1 MSAGMEI
8 TMKQTDIINPFQPYM
23 TLEMDGYSQINR
35 TDYGISH
42 FYEFTIH
49 DEKKHCIKAVP
60 DASIDLLFNI
70 GENKVSTYI
79 SGTVFGVKKWELGT
93 QDDCFGVR
101 FQPGQGI
108 LPKDITMEMI
118 VNDDIEIDGDIF
130 LHNKFVEDHKRLAK
144 PGHYL
149 RGTRVNLGQKLTEEI
164 CKSKVNRRIYPWT
177 IGIQNRAETAIHS
190 TPVSNFFADR
200 YKKNVSSGL
209 GCNMSFWRSDFL
221 AINGY
226 DEFFEGWGKE
236 DDDLTHRLQRKG
248 CKKRSLR
255 FAGIVYHLWHGH
267 ESMESDQKN
276 AEYFRKN
283 NEKNIVYCENGV
295 SKYLK
300 QE

>member
-1 MSAGMEI
+1 MIVRMSAGMEI

-60 DASIDLLFNI
+60 DASIDLLFNV

-130 LHNKFVEDHKRLAK
+130 GKNLTEKIALAK
-144 PGHYL
+144 TMSERIEIFKKAYEDMVLGRNSLSDKEKINEYLVNRIGRTKGMITMRQLEDETNYSACYL
-149 RGTRVNLGQKLTEEI
+149 RRIFKSFHGISPKQFAQYIRFQNLLMQ
-164 CKSKVNRRIYPWT
+164 
-177 IGIQNRAETAIHS
+177 
-190 TPVSNFFADR
+190 ADKEGVR
-200 YKKNVSSGL
+200 YEQVALDCGY
-209 GCNMSFWRSDFL
+209 
-221 AINGY
+221 Y
-226 DEFFEGWGKE
+226 DEPHMMKE
-236 DDDLTHRLQRKG
+236 FKKYSGVTLEQYRKMINTN
-248 CKKRSLR
+248 KR
-255 FAGIVYHLWHGH
+255 V
-267 ESMESDQKN
+267 KN
-276 AEYFRKN
+276 
-283 NEKNIVYCENGV
+283 
-295 SKYLK
+295 
-300 QE
+300 

>member
-130 LHNKFVEDHKRLAK
+130 GKNLTEKIALAK
-144 PGHYL
+144 TMSERIDIFKKAYEDMVLGRNSLSDKEKINEYLVNRISRTKGMITMRQLEDETNYSACYL
-149 RGTRVNLGQKLTEEI
+149 RRIFKSFHGISPKQFAQYIRFQNLLMQ
-164 CKSKVNRRIYPWT
+164 
-177 IGIQNRAETAIHS
+177 
-190 TPVSNFFADR
+190 ADKEGVR
-200 YKKNVSSGL
+200 YEQVALDCGY
-209 GCNMSFWRSDFL
+209 
-221 AINGY
+221 Y
-226 DEFFEGWGKE
+226 DEPHMMKE
-236 DDDLTHRLQRKG
+236 FKKYSGVTLEKYRKMINTN
-248 CKKRSLR
+248 KR
-255 FAGIVYHLWHGH
+255 V
-267 ESMESDQKN
+267 KN
-276 AEYFRKN
+276 
-283 NEKNIVYCENGV
+283 
-295 SKYLK
+295 
-300 QE
+300 

>member
-1 MSAGMEI
+1 MIVRMSAGMEI

-49 DEKKHCIKAVP
+49 DEKIHCIKAVP

-130 LHNKFVEDHKRLAK
+130 GKNLTEKIALAK
-144 PGHYL
+144 TMSERIEIFKKAYEDMVLGRNSLSDKEKINEYLVNRISRTKGMITMRQLEDETNYSACYL
-149 RGTRVNLGQKLTEEI
+149 RRIFKSFHGISPKQFAQYIRFQNLLMQ
-164 CKSKVNRRIYPWT
+164 
-177 IGIQNRAETAIHS
+177 
-190 TPVSNFFADR
+190 ADKEGVR
-200 YKKNVSSGL
+200 YEQVALDCGY
-209 GCNMSFWRSDFL
+209 
-221 AINGY
+221 Y
-226 DEFFEGWGKE
+226 DEPHMMKE
-236 DDDLTHRLQRKG
+236 FKKYSGVTLEQYRKMINTN
-248 CKKRSLR
+248 KR
-255 FAGIVYHLWHGH
+255 V
-267 ESMESDQKN
+267 KN
-276 AEYFRKN
+276 
-283 NEKNIVYCENGV
+283 
-295 SKYLK
+295 
-300 QE
+300 

>member
-8 TMKQTDIINPFQPYM
+8 TVKQTDIINPFQPYM

-130 LHNKFVEDHKRLAK
+130 GKNLTEKIALAK
-144 PGHYL
+144 TMSERIDIFKKAYEDIVLGRSSLSDKEKINEYLVNRISRTKGMITMRQLEDETNYSACYL
-149 RGTRVNLGQKLTEEI
+149 RRIFKSFHGISPKQFAQYIRFQNLLMQ
-164 CKSKVNRRIYPWT
+164 
-177 IGIQNRAETAIHS
+177 
-190 TPVSNFFADR
+190 ADKEGVR
-200 YKKNVSSGL
+200 YEQVALDCGY
-209 GCNMSFWRSDFL
+209 
-221 AINGY
+221 Y
-226 DEFFEGWGKE
+226 DEPHMMKE
-236 DDDLTHRLQRKG
+236 FKKYSGVTLEQYRKMINTN
-248 CKKRSLR
+248 KR
-255 FAGIVYHLWHGH
+255 V
-267 ESMESDQKN
+267 KN
-276 AEYFRKN
+276 
-283 NEKNIVYCENGV
+283 
-295 SKYLK
+295 
-300 QE
+300 

>member
-1 MSAGMEI
+1 MIVRMSAGMEI

-130 LHNKFVEDHKRLAK
+130 GKNLTEKIALAK
-144 PGHYL
+144 TMSERIDIFKKAYEDMVLGRNSLSDKEKINEYLVNRISRTKGMITMRQLEDETNYSACYL
-149 RGTRVNLGQKLTEEI
+149 RRIFKSFHGISPKQFAQYIRFQNLLMQ
-164 CKSKVNRRIYPWT
+164 
-177 IGIQNRAETAIHS
+177 
-190 TPVSNFFADR
+190 ADKEGVR
-200 YKKNVSSGL
+200 YEQVALDCGY
-209 GCNMSFWRSDFL
+209 
-221 AINGY
+221 Y
-226 DEFFEGWGKE
+226 DEPHMMKE
-236 DDDLTHRLQRKG
+236 FKKYSGVTLEQYRKMININ
-248 CKKRSLR
+248 KR
-255 FAGIVYHLWHGH
+255 V
-267 ESMESDQKN
+267 KN
-276 AEYFRKN
+276 
-283 NEKNIVYCENGV
+283 
-295 SKYLK
+295 
-300 QE
+300 

>member
-130 LHNKFVEDHKRLAK
+130 GKNLTEKIALAK
-144 PGHYL
+144 TMSERIEIFKKAYEDMVLGRNSLSDKEKINEYLVNRISRTKGMITMRQLEAETNYSACYL
-149 RGTRVNLGQKLTEEI
+149 RRIFKSFHGISPKQFAQYIRFQNLLMQ
-164 CKSKVNRRIYPWT
+164 
-177 IGIQNRAETAIHS
+177 
-190 TPVSNFFADR
+190 ADKEGVR
-200 YKKNVSSGL
+200 YEQVALDCGY
-209 GCNMSFWRSDFL
+209 
-221 AINGY
+221 Y
-226 DEFFEGWGKE
+226 DEPHMMKE
-236 DDDLTHRLQRKG
+236 FKKYSGVTLEQYRKMINTN
-248 CKKRSLR
+248 KR
-255 FAGIVYHLWHGH
+255 V
-267 ESMESDQKN
+267 KN
-276 AEYFRKN
+276 
-283 NEKNIVYCENGV
+283 
-295 SKYLK
+295 
-300 QE
+300 

>member
-130 LHNKFVEDHKRLAK
+130 GKNLTEKIALAK
-144 PGHYL
+144 TMSERLDIFKKAYEDMVLGRNSLSDKEKINEYLVNRISRTKGLITMRQLEDETNYSACYL
-149 RGTRVNLGQKLTEEI
+149 RRIFKSFHGISPKQFAQYIRFQNLLMQ
-164 CKSKVNRRIYPWT
+164 
-177 IGIQNRAETAIHS
+177 
-190 TPVSNFFADR
+190 ADKEGVR
-200 YKKNVSSGL
+200 YEQVALDCGY
-209 GCNMSFWRSDFL
+209 
-221 AINGY
+221 Y
-226 DEFFEGWGKE
+226 DEPHMMKE
-236 DDDLTHRLQRKG
+236 FKKYSGVTLEQYRKMINTN
-248 CKKRSLR
+248 KR
-255 FAGIVYHLWHGH
+255 V
-267 ESMESDQKN
+267 KN
-276 AEYFRKN
+276 
-283 NEKNIVYCENGV
+283 
-295 SKYLK
+295 
-300 QE
+300 

>member
-1 MSAGMEI
+1 LIVRMSAGMEI

-130 LHNKFVEDHKRLAK
+130 GKNLTEKIALAK
-144 PGHYL
+144 TMSERIDIFKKAYEDIVLGRSSLSDKEKINEYLVNRISRTKGMITMRQLEDETNYSACYL
-149 RGTRVNLGQKLTEEI
+149 RRIFKSFHGISPKQFAQYIRFQNLLMQ
-164 CKSKVNRRIYPWT
+164 
-177 IGIQNRAETAIHS
+177 
-190 TPVSNFFADR
+190 ADKEGVR
-200 YKKNVSSGL
+200 YEQVALDCGY
-209 GCNMSFWRSDFL
+209 
-221 AINGY
+221 Y
-226 DEFFEGWGKE
+226 DEPHMMKE
-236 DDDLTHRLQRKG
+236 FKKYSGVTLEQYRKMINTN
-248 CKKRSLR
+248 KR
-255 FAGIVYHLWHGH
+255 V
-267 ESMESDQKN
+267 KN
-276 AEYFRKN
+276 
-283 NEKNIVYCENGV
+283 
-295 SKYLK
+295 
-300 QE
+300 

>member
-23 TLEMDGYSQINR
+23 TLEMDGYSQLNR

-130 LHNKFVEDHKRLAK
+130 GKNLTEKIALAK
-144 PGHYL
+144 TMSERIEIFKKAYEDMVLGRNSLSDKEKINEYLVNRIGRTKGMITMRQLEDETNYSACYL
-149 RGTRVNLGQKLTEEI
+149 RRIFKSFHGISPKQFAQYIRFQNLLMQ
-164 CKSKVNRRIYPWT
+164 
-177 IGIQNRAETAIHS
+177 
-190 TPVSNFFADR
+190 ADKEGVR
-200 YKKNVSSGL
+200 YEQVALDCGY
-209 GCNMSFWRSDFL
+209 
-221 AINGY
+221 Y
-226 DEFFEGWGKE
+226 DEPHMMKE
-236 DDDLTHRLQRKG
+236 FKKYSGVTLEQYRKMINTN
-248 CKKRSLR
+248 KR
-255 FAGIVYHLWHGH
+255 V
-267 ESMESDQKN
+267 KN
-276 AEYFRKN
+276 
-283 NEKNIVYCENGV
+283 
-295 SKYLK
+295 
-300 QE
+300 

>member
-60 DASIDLLFNI
+60 EASIDLLFNI

-130 LHNKFVEDHKRLAK
+130 GKNLTEKIALAK
-144 PGHYL
+144 TMSERIDIFKKAYEDMVLGRNSLSDKEKINEYLVNRISRTKGMITMRQLEDETNYSACYL
-149 RGTRVNLGQKLTEEI
+149 RRIFKSFHGISPKQFAQYIRFQNLLMQ
-164 CKSKVNRRIYPWT
+164 
-177 IGIQNRAETAIHS
+177 
-190 TPVSNFFADR
+190 ADKEGVR
-200 YKKNVSSGL
+200 YEQVALDCGY
-209 GCNMSFWRSDFL
+209 
-221 AINGY
+221 Y
-226 DEFFEGWGKE
+226 DEPHMMKE
-236 DDDLTHRLQRKG
+236 FKKYSGVTLEQYRKMINTN
-248 CKKRSLR
+248 KR
-255 FAGIVYHLWHGH
+255 V
-267 ESMESDQKN
+267 KN
-276 AEYFRKN
+276 
-283 NEKNIVYCENGV
+283 
-295 SKYLK
+295 
-300 QE
+300 

>member
-1 MSAGMEI
+1 MIVRISAGMEI

-130 LHNKFVEDHKRLAK
+130 GKNLTEKIALAK
-144 PGHYL
+144 TMSERIEIFKKAYEDMVLGRNSLSDKEKINEYLVNRIGRTKGMITMRQLEDETNYSACYL
-149 RGTRVNLGQKLTEEI
+149 RRIFKSFHGISPKQFAQYIRFQNLLMQ
-164 CKSKVNRRIYPWT
+164 
-177 IGIQNRAETAIHS
+177 
-190 TPVSNFFADR
+190 ADKEGVR
-200 YKKNVSSGL
+200 YEQVALDCGY
-209 GCNMSFWRSDFL
+209 
-221 AINGY
+221 Y
-226 DEFFEGWGKE
+226 DEPHMMKE
-236 DDDLTHRLQRKG
+236 FKKYSGVTLEQYRKMINTN
-248 CKKRSLR
+248 KR
-255 FAGIVYHLWHGH
+255 V
-267 ESMESDQKN
+267 KN
-276 AEYFRKN
+276 
-283 NEKNIVYCENGV
+283 
-295 SKYLK
+295 
-300 QE
+300 

>member
-1 MSAGMEI
+1 MIVRMSAGMEI

-130 LHNKFVEDHKRLAK
+130 GKNLTEKIALATTMSERIAIFKKAYEDMVLGRNSLSDKEKINEYLVNRISRTKGMITMRQLEDETNYSAC
-144 PGHYL
+144 YL
-149 RGTRVNLGQKLTEEI
+149 RRIFKSFHGISPKQFAQYIRFQNLLMQ
-164 CKSKVNRRIYPWT
+164 
-177 IGIQNRAETAIHS
+177 
-190 TPVSNFFADR
+190 ADKEGVR
-200 YKKNVSSGL
+200 YEQVALDCGY
-209 GCNMSFWRSDFL
+209 
-221 AINGY
+221 Y
-226 DEFFEGWGKE
+226 DEPHMMKE
-236 DDDLTHRLQRKG
+236 FKKYSGVTLEQYRKMINTN
-248 CKKRSLR
+248 KR
-255 FAGIVYHLWHGH
+255 V
-267 ESMESDQKN
+267 KN
-276 AEYFRKN
+276 
-283 NEKNIVYCENGV
+283 
-295 SKYLK
+295 
-300 QE
+300 

>member
-1 MSAGMEI
+1 
-8 TMKQTDIINPFQPYM
+8 MKQTDIINPFQPYM

-60 DASIDLLFNI
+60 EASIELLFNI

-130 LHNKFVEDHKRLAK
+130 GKNLTEKIALAK
-144 PGHYL
+144 TMSERIEIFKKAYEDMVLGRTSLSDKEKINEYLVNRISRTKGMITMRQLEDETNYSACYL
-149 RGTRVNLGQKLTEEI
+149 RRIFKSFHGISPKQFAQYIRFQNLLMQ
-164 CKSKVNRRIYPWT
+164 
-177 IGIQNRAETAIHS
+177 
-190 TPVSNFFADR
+190 ADKEGVR
-200 YKKNVSSGL
+200 YEQVALDCGY
-209 GCNMSFWRSDFL
+209 
-221 AINGY
+221 Y
-226 DEFFEGWGKE
+226 DEPHMMKE
-236 DDDLTHRLQRKG
+236 FKKYSGVTLEQYRKMINTN
-248 CKKRSLR
+248 KR
-255 FAGIVYHLWHGH
+255 V
-267 ESMESDQKN
+267 KN
-276 AEYFRKN
+276 
-283 NEKNIVYCENGV
+283 
-295 SKYLK
+295 
-300 QE
+300 

>member
-130 LHNKFVEDHKRLAK
+130 GKNLAEKIALAK
-144 PGHYL
+144 TMSERIDIFKKAYEDMVLGRNSLSDKEKINEYLVNRISRTKGMITMRQLEDETNYSACYL
-149 RGTRVNLGQKLTEEI
+149 RRIFKSFHGISPKQFAQYIRFQNLLMQ
-164 CKSKVNRRIYPWT
+164 
-177 IGIQNRAETAIHS
+177 
-190 TPVSNFFADR
+190 ADKEGVR
-200 YKKNVSSGL
+200 YEQVALDCGY
-209 GCNMSFWRSDFL
+209 
-221 AINGY
+221 Y
-226 DEFFEGWGKE
+226 DEPHMMKE
-236 DDDLTHRLQRKG
+236 FKKYSGVTLEQYRKMINTN
-248 CKKRSLR
+248 KR
-255 FAGIVYHLWHGH
+255 V
-267 ESMESDQKN
+267 KN
-276 AEYFRKN
+276 
-283 NEKNIVYCENGV
+283 
-295 SKYLK
+295 
-300 QE
+300 

>member
-130 LHNKFVEDHKRLAK
+130 GKNLTEKIALAK
-144 PGHYL
+144 TMSERIEIFKKAYEDMVLGRNSLSDKEKINEYLVNRISRTKGMITMRQLEDETNYSACYL
-149 RGTRVNLGQKLTEEI
+149 RRIFKSFHGISPKQFAQYIRFQNLLMQVDKEG
-164 CKSKVNRRIYPWT
+164 V
-177 IGIQNRAETAIHS
+177 
-190 TPVSNFFADR
+190 R
-200 YKKNVSSGL
+200 YEQVALDCGY
-209 GCNMSFWRSDFL
+209 
-221 AINGY
+221 Y
-226 DEFFEGWGKE
+226 DEPHMMKE
-236 DDDLTHRLQRKG
+236 FKKYSGVTLEQYRKMINTN
-248 CKKRSLR
+248 KR
-255 FAGIVYHLWHGH
+255 V
-267 ESMESDQKN
+267 KN
-276 AEYFRKN
+276 
-283 NEKNIVYCENGV
+283 
-295 SKYLK
+295 
-300 QE
+300 

>member
-1 MSAGMEI
+1 MIVRMSAGMEI

-79 SGTVFGVKKWELGT
+79 SGTVFGVNKWELGT

-130 LHNKFVEDHKRLAK
+130 GKNLTEKIALAK
-144 PGHYL
+144 TMSERIDIFKKAYEDIVLGRSSLSDKEKINEYLVNRISRTKGMITMRQLEDETNYSACYL
-149 RGTRVNLGQKLTEEI
+149 RRIFKSFHGISPKQFAQYIRFQNLLMQ
-164 CKSKVNRRIYPWT
+164 
-177 IGIQNRAETAIHS
+177 
-190 TPVSNFFADR
+190 ADKEGVR
-200 YKKNVSSGL
+200 YEQVALDCGY
-209 GCNMSFWRSDFL
+209 
-221 AINGY
+221 Y
-226 DEFFEGWGKE
+226 DEPHMMKE
-236 DDDLTHRLQRKG
+236 FKKYSGVTLEQYRKMINTN
-248 CKKRSLR
+248 KR
-255 FAGIVYHLWHGH
+255 V
-267 ESMESDQKN
+267 KN
-276 AEYFRKN
+276 
-283 NEKNIVYCENGV
+283 
-295 SKYLK
+295 
-300 QE
+300 

>member
-1 MSAGMEI
+1 MIVRMSAGMEI

-130 LHNKFVEDHKRLAK
+130 GKNLTEKIALAK
-144 PGHYL
+144 TMSERIEIFKKAYEDMVLGRNSLSDKEKINEYLVNRIGRTKGMITMRQLEDETNYSACYL
-149 RGTRVNLGQKLTEEI
+149 RRIFKSFHGISPKQFAQYIRFQNLLMQ
-164 CKSKVNRRIYPWT
+164 
-177 IGIQNRAETAIHS
+177 
-190 TPVSNFFADR
+190 ADKEGVR
-200 YKKNVSSGL
+200 YEQVALDCGY
-209 GCNMSFWRSDFL
+209 
-221 AINGY
+221 Y
-226 DEFFEGWGKE
+226 DEPHMMKE
-236 DDDLTHRLQRKG
+236 FKKYSGVTLEQYRKMINTN
-248 CKKRSLR
+248 KR
-255 FAGIVYHLWHGH
+255 V
-267 ESMESDQKN
+267 KN
-276 AEYFRKN
+276 
-283 NEKNIVYCENGV
+283 
-295 SKYLK
+295 
-300 QE
+300 

>member
-23 TLEMDGYSQINR
+23 TSEMDGYSQINR

-130 LHNKFVEDHKRLAK
+130 GKNLTEKIALAK
-144 PGHYL
+144 TMSERIDIFKKAYEDIVLGRSSLSDKEKINEYLVNRISRTKGMITMRQLEDETNYSACYL
-149 RGTRVNLGQKLTEEI
+149 RRIFKSFHGISPKQFAQYIRFQNLLMQ
-164 CKSKVNRRIYPWT
+164 
-177 IGIQNRAETAIHS
+177 
-190 TPVSNFFADR
+190 ADKEGVR
-200 YKKNVSSGL
+200 YEQVALDCGY
-209 GCNMSFWRSDFL
+209 
-221 AINGY
+221 Y
-226 DEFFEGWGKE
+226 DEPHMMKE
-236 DDDLTHRLQRKG
+236 FKKYSGVTLEQYRKMINTN
-248 CKKRSLR
+248 KR
-255 FAGIVYHLWHGH
+255 V
-267 ESMESDQKN
+267 KN
-276 AEYFRKN
+276 
-283 NEKNIVYCENGV
+283 
-295 SKYLK
+295 
-300 QE
+300 

>member
-49 DEKKHCIKAVP
+49 DEKKHCIQAVP

-130 LHNKFVEDHKRLAK
+130 GKNLTEKIALAK
-144 PGHYL
+144 TMSERIEIFKKAYEDMVLGRNSLSDKEKINEYLVNRISRTKGMITMRQLEDETNYSACYL
-149 RGTRVNLGQKLTEEI
+149 RRIFKSFHGISPKQFAQYIRFQNLLMQ
-164 CKSKVNRRIYPWT
+164 
-177 IGIQNRAETAIHS
+177 
-190 TPVSNFFADR
+190 ADKEGVR
-200 YKKNVSSGL
+200 YEQVALDCGY
-209 GCNMSFWRSDFL
+209 
-221 AINGY
+221 Y
-226 DEFFEGWGKE
+226 DEPHMMKE
-236 DDDLTHRLQRKG
+236 FKKYSGVTLEQYRKMINTN
-248 CKKRSLR
+248 KR
-255 FAGIVYHLWHGH
+255 V
-267 ESMESDQKN
+267 KN
-276 AEYFRKN
+276 
-283 NEKNIVYCENGV
+283 
-295 SKYLK
+295 
-300 QE
+300 

>member
-130 LHNKFVEDHKRLAK
+130 GKNLTEKIALAK
-144 PGHYL
+144 TMSERIEIFKKAYEDMVLGRNFLSDKEKINEYLVNRISRTKGMITMRQLEDETNYSACYL
-149 RGTRVNLGQKLTEEI
+149 RRIFKSFHGISPKQFAQYIRFQNLLMQ
-164 CKSKVNRRIYPWT
+164 
-177 IGIQNRAETAIHS
+177 
-190 TPVSNFFADR
+190 ADKEGVR
-200 YKKNVSSGL
+200 YEQVALDCGY
-209 GCNMSFWRSDFL
+209 
-221 AINGY
+221 Y
-226 DEFFEGWGKE
+226 DEPHMMKE
-236 DDDLTHRLQRKG
+236 F
-248 CKKRSLR
+248 KKYSGVTLEQYREMINTNKR
-255 FAGIVYHLWHGH
+255 V
-267 ESMESDQKN
+267 KN
-276 AEYFRKN
+276 
-283 NEKNIVYCENGV
+283 
-295 SKYLK
+295 
-300 QE
+300 

>member
-8 TMKQTDIINPFQPYM
+8 TMKQTDIINLFQPYM

-130 LHNKFVEDHKRLAK
+130 GKNLTEKIALAK
-144 PGHYL
+144 TMSERIDIFKKAYEDIVLGRSSLSDKEKINEYLVNRISRTKGMITMRQLEDETNYSACYL
-149 RGTRVNLGQKLTEEI
+149 RRIFKSFHGISPKQFAQYIRFQNLLMQ
-164 CKSKVNRRIYPWT
+164 
-177 IGIQNRAETAIHS
+177 
-190 TPVSNFFADR
+190 ADKEGVR
-200 YKKNVSSGL
+200 YEQVALDCGY
-209 GCNMSFWRSDFL
+209 
-221 AINGY
+221 Y
-226 DEFFEGWGKE
+226 DEPHMMKE
-236 DDDLTHRLQRKG
+236 FKKYSGVTLEQYRKMINTN
-248 CKKRSLR
+248 KR
-255 FAGIVYHLWHGH
+255 V
-267 ESMESDQKN
+267 KN
-276 AEYFRKN
+276 
-283 NEKNIVYCENGV
+283 
-295 SKYLK
+295 
-300 QE
+300 

>member
-1 MSAGMEI
+1 MSVGMEI

-130 LHNKFVEDHKRLAK
+130 GKNLTEKIALAK
-144 PGHYL
+144 TMSERIEIFKKAYEDMVLGRNSLSDKEKINEYLVNRISRTKGMITMRQLEDETNYSACYL
-149 RGTRVNLGQKLTEEI
+149 RRIFKSFHGISPKQFAQYIRFQNLLMQVDKEG
-164 CKSKVNRRIYPWT
+164 V
-177 IGIQNRAETAIHS
+177 
-190 TPVSNFFADR
+190 R
-200 YKKNVSSGL
+200 YEQVALDCGY
-209 GCNMSFWRSDFL
+209 
-221 AINGY
+221 Y
-226 DEFFEGWGKE
+226 DEPHMMKE
-236 DDDLTHRLQRKG
+236 FKKYSGVTLEQYRKMINTN
-248 CKKRSLR
+248 KR
-255 FAGIVYHLWHGH
+255 V
-267 ESMESDQKN
+267 KN
-276 AEYFRKN
+276 
-283 NEKNIVYCENGV
+283 
-295 SKYLK
+295 
-300 QE
+300 

>member
-130 LHNKFVEDHKRLAK
+130 GKNLTEKIALAK
-144 PGHYL
+144 TMSERIDIFKKAYEDMVLGRNSLSDKEKINEYLVNRISRTKGMITMRQLEDETNYSACYL
-149 RGTRVNLGQKLTEEI
+149 RRIFKSFHGISPKQFAQYIRFQNLLMQADKEG
-164 CKSKVNRRIYPWT
+164 
-177 IGIQNRAETAIHS
+177 
-190 TPVSNFFADR
+190 VSYEQVALDCG
-200 YKKNVSSGL
+200 Y
-209 GCNMSFWRSDFL
+209 
-221 AINGY
+221 Y
-226 DEFFEGWGKE
+226 DEPHMMKE
-236 DDDLTHRLQRKG
+236 FKKYSGVTLEQYRKMINTN
-248 CKKRSLR
+248 KR
-255 FAGIVYHLWHGH
+255 V
-267 ESMESDQKN
+267 KN
-276 AEYFRKN
+276 
-283 NEKNIVYCENGV
+283 
-295 SKYLK
+295 
-300 QE
+300 

>member
-108 LPKDITMEMI
+108 FPKDITMEMI

-130 LHNKFVEDHKRLAK
+130 GKNLTEKIALAK
-144 PGHYL
+144 TMSERIEIFKKAYEDMVLGRNSLSDKEKINEYLVNRISRTKGMITMRQLEDETNYSACYL
-149 RGTRVNLGQKLTEEI
+149 RRIFKSFHGISPKQFAQYIRFQNLLMQ
-164 CKSKVNRRIYPWT
+164 
-177 IGIQNRAETAIHS
+177 
-190 TPVSNFFADR
+190 ADKEGVR
-200 YKKNVSSGL
+200 YEQVALDCGY
-209 GCNMSFWRSDFL
+209 
-221 AINGY
+221 Y
-226 DEFFEGWGKE
+226 DEPHMMKE
-236 DDDLTHRLQRKG
+236 FKKYSGVTLEQYRKMINTN
-248 CKKRSLR
+248 KR
-255 FAGIVYHLWHGH
+255 V
-267 ESMESDQKN
+267 KN
-276 AEYFRKN
+276 
-283 NEKNIVYCENGV
+283 
-295 SKYLK
+295 
-300 QE
+300 

>member
-93 QDDCFGVR
+93 QDDCVGVR

-130 LHNKFVEDHKRLAK
+130 GKNLTEKIALAK
-144 PGHYL
+144 TMSERIEIFKKAYEDMVLGRNSLSDKEKINEYLVNRIGRTKGMITMRQLEDETNYSACYL
-149 RGTRVNLGQKLTEEI
+149 RRIFKSFHGISPKQFAQYIRFQNLLMQ
-164 CKSKVNRRIYPWT
+164 
-177 IGIQNRAETAIHS
+177 
-190 TPVSNFFADR
+190 ADKEGVR
-200 YKKNVSSGL
+200 YEQVALDCGY
-209 GCNMSFWRSDFL
+209 
-221 AINGY
+221 Y
-226 DEFFEGWGKE
+226 DEPHMMKE
-236 DDDLTHRLQRKG
+236 FKKYSGVTLEQYRKMINTN
-248 CKKRSLR
+248 KR
-255 FAGIVYHLWHGH
+255 V
-267 ESMESDQKN
+267 KN
-276 AEYFRKN
+276 
-283 NEKNIVYCENGV
+283 
-295 SKYLK
+295 
-300 QE
+300 

>member
-118 VNDDIEIDGDIF
+118 VKDDIEIDGDIF
-130 LHNKFVEDHKRLAK
+130 GKNLTEKIALAK
-144 PGHYL
+144 TMSERIDIFKKAYEDMVLGRNSLSDKEKINEYLVNRISRTKGMITMRQLEDETNYSACYL
-149 RGTRVNLGQKLTEEI
+149 RRIFKSFHGISPKQFAQYIRVQNLLMQ
-164 CKSKVNRRIYPWT
+164 
-177 IGIQNRAETAIHS
+177 
-190 TPVSNFFADR
+190 ADKEGVR
-200 YKKNVSSGL
+200 YEQVALDCGY
-209 GCNMSFWRSDFL
+209 
-221 AINGY
+221 Y
-226 DEFFEGWGKE
+226 DEPHMMKE
-236 DDDLTHRLQRKG
+236 FKKYSGVTLEQYRKMINTN
-248 CKKRSLR
+248 KR
-255 FAGIVYHLWHGH
+255 V
-267 ESMESDQKN
+267 KN
-276 AEYFRKN
+276 
-283 NEKNIVYCENGV
+283 
-295 SKYLK
+295 
-300 QE
+300 

>member
-1 MSAGMEI
+1 MIVRMSAGMEI

-130 LHNKFVEDHKRLAK
+130 GKNLTEKIALAK
-144 PGHYL
+144 TMSERIEIFKKAYEDMVLGRNSLSDKEKINEYLVNRIGRTKGMITMRQLEDETNYSACYL
-149 RGTRVNLGQKLTEEI
+149 RRIFKSFHGISPKHFAQYIRFQNLLMQ
-164 CKSKVNRRIYPWT
+164 
-177 IGIQNRAETAIHS
+177 
-190 TPVSNFFADR
+190 ADKEGVR
-200 YKKNVSSGL
+200 YEQVALDCGY
-209 GCNMSFWRSDFL
+209 
-221 AINGY
+221 Y
-226 DEFFEGWGKE
+226 DEPHMMKE
-236 DDDLTHRLQRKG
+236 FKKYSGVTLEQYRKMINTN
-248 CKKRSLR
+248 KR
-255 FAGIVYHLWHGH
+255 V
-267 ESMESDQKN
+267 KN
-276 AEYFRKN
+276 
-283 NEKNIVYCENGV
+283 
-295 SKYLK
+295 
-300 QE
+300 

>member
-130 LHNKFVEDHKRLAK
+130 GKNLTEKIALAK
-144 PGHYL
+144 TMSERIDIFKKAYEDMVLGRNSLSDKEKINEYLVNRISRTKGMITMRQLEDETNYSACYL
-149 RGTRVNLGQKLTEEI
+149 RRIFKSFHGISPKQFAQYIRFQNLLMQ
-164 CKSKVNRRIYPWT
+164 
-177 IGIQNRAETAIHS
+177 
-190 TPVSNFFADR
+190 ADKEGVR
-200 YKKNVSSGL
+200 YEQVALDCGY
-209 GCNMSFWRSDFL
+209 
-221 AINGY
+221 Y
-226 DEFFEGWGKE
+226 DELHMMKE
-236 DDDLTHRLQRKG
+236 FKKYSGVTLEQYRKMINTN
-248 CKKRSLR
+248 KR
-255 FAGIVYHLWHGH
+255 V
-267 ESMESDQKN
+267 KN
-276 AEYFRKN
+276 
-283 NEKNIVYCENGV
+283 
-295 SKYLK
+295 
-300 QE
+300 

>member
-1 MSAGMEI
+1 MIVRMSAGMEI

-130 LHNKFVEDHKRLAK
+130 GKNLTEKIALAK
-144 PGHYL
+144 TMSERIDIFKKEYEDMVLGRNSLSDKEKINEYLVNRISRTKGMITMRQLEDETNYSACYL
-149 RGTRVNLGQKLTEEI
+149 RRIFKSFHGISPKQFAQYIRFQNLLMQ
-164 CKSKVNRRIYPWT
+164 
-177 IGIQNRAETAIHS
+177 
-190 TPVSNFFADR
+190 ADKEGVR
-200 YKKNVSSGL
+200 YEQVALDCGY
-209 GCNMSFWRSDFL
+209 
-221 AINGY
+221 Y
-226 DEFFEGWGKE
+226 DEPHMMKE
-236 DDDLTHRLQRKG
+236 FKKYSGVTLEQYRKMINTN
-248 CKKRSLR
+248 KR
-255 FAGIVYHLWHGH
+255 V
-267 ESMESDQKN
+267 KN
-276 AEYFRKN
+276 
-283 NEKNIVYCENGV
+283 
-295 SKYLK
+295 
-300 QE
+300 

>member
-130 LHNKFVEDHKRLAK
+130 GKNLTEKIALAK
-144 PGHYL
+144 TMSERIDIFKKAYEDMVLGRNSLSDKEKINEYLVNRISRTKGMITMRQLEDETNYSACYL
-149 RGTRVNLGQKLTEEI
+149 RRIFKSFHGISPKQFAQYIRFQNLLMQADKE
-164 CKSKVNRRIYPWT
+164 
-177 IGIQNRAETAIHS
+177 GI
-190 TPVSNFFADR
+190 R
-200 YKKNVSSGL
+200 YEQVALDCGY
-209 GCNMSFWRSDFL
+209 
-221 AINGY
+221 Y
-226 DEFFEGWGKE
+226 DEPHMMKE
-236 DDDLTHRLQRKG
+236 FKKYSGVTLEQYRKMINTN
-248 CKKRSLR
+248 KR
-255 FAGIVYHLWHGH
+255 V
-267 ESMESDQKN
+267 KN
-276 AEYFRKN
+276 
-283 NEKNIVYCENGV
+283 
-295 SKYLK
+295 
-300 QE
+300 

>member
-1 MSAGMEI
+1 MIVRMSAGMEI

-79 SGTVFGVKKWELGT
+79 SGTVFGVKKWELCT

-130 LHNKFVEDHKRLAK
+130 GKNLTEKIALAK
-144 PGHYL
+144 TMSERIDIFKKAYEDMVLGRNSLSDKEKINEYLVNRISRTKGMITMRQLEDETNYSACYL
-149 RGTRVNLGQKLTEEI
+149 RRIFKSFHGISPKQFAQYIRFQNLLMQ
-164 CKSKVNRRIYPWT
+164 
-177 IGIQNRAETAIHS
+177 
-190 TPVSNFFADR
+190 ADKEGVR
-200 YKKNVSSGL
+200 YEQVALDCGY
-209 GCNMSFWRSDFL
+209 
-221 AINGY
+221 Y
-226 DEFFEGWGKE
+226 DEPHMMKE
-236 DDDLTHRLQRKG
+236 FKKYSGVTLEQYRKMINTN
-248 CKKRSLR
+248 KR
-255 FAGIVYHLWHGH
+255 V
-267 ESMESDQKN
+267 KN
-276 AEYFRKN
+276 
-283 NEKNIVYCENGV
+283 
-295 SKYLK
+295 
-300 QE
+300 

>member
-35 TDYGISH
+35 ADYGISH

-130 LHNKFVEDHKRLAK
+130 GKNLTEKIALAK
-144 PGHYL
+144 TMSERIEIFKKAYEDMVLGRNSLSDKEKINEYLVNRIGRTKGMITMRQLEDETNYSACYL
-149 RGTRVNLGQKLTEEI
+149 RRIFKSFHGISPKQFAQYIRFQNLLMQ
-164 CKSKVNRRIYPWT
+164 
-177 IGIQNRAETAIHS
+177 
-190 TPVSNFFADR
+190 ADKEGVR
-200 YKKNVSSGL
+200 YEQVALDCGY
-209 GCNMSFWRSDFL
+209 
-221 AINGY
+221 Y
-226 DEFFEGWGKE
+226 DEPHMMKE
-236 DDDLTHRLQRKG
+236 FKKYSGVTLEQYRKMINTN
-248 CKKRSLR
+248 KR
-255 FAGIVYHLWHGH
+255 V
-267 ESMESDQKN
+267 KN
-276 AEYFRKN
+276 
-283 NEKNIVYCENGV
+283 
-295 SKYLK
+295 
-300 QE
+300 

>member
-1 MSAGMEI
+1 MIVRMSAGMEI

-130 LHNKFVEDHKRLAK
+130 WKNLTEKIALAK
-144 PGHYL
+144 TMSERIDIFKKAYEDMVLGRNSLSDKEKINEYLVNRISRTKGMITMRQLEDETNYSACYL
-149 RGTRVNLGQKLTEEI
+149 RRIFKSFHGISPKQFAQYIRFQNLLMQ
-164 CKSKVNRRIYPWT
+164 
-177 IGIQNRAETAIHS
+177 
-190 TPVSNFFADR
+190 ADKEGVR
-200 YKKNVSSGL
+200 YEQVALDCGY
-209 GCNMSFWRSDFL
+209 
-221 AINGY
+221 Y
-226 DEFFEGWGKE
+226 DEPHMMKE
-236 DDDLTHRLQRKG
+236 FKKYSGVTLDQYRKMINTN
-248 CKKRSLR
+248 KR
-255 FAGIVYHLWHGH
+255 V
-267 ESMESDQKN
+267 KN
-276 AEYFRKN
+276 
-283 NEKNIVYCENGV
+283 
-295 SKYLK
+295 
-300 QE
+300 

>member
-130 LHNKFVEDHKRLAK
+130 GKNLTKKIALAK
-144 PGHYL
+144 TMSERKKKKKKAYEDMVLGRTSLSDKEKINEYLVNRISRTKGMITMRQLEDETNYSACYL
-149 RGTRVNLGQKLTEEI
+149 RRIFKSFHGISPKQFAQYIRFQNLLMQ
-164 CKSKVNRRIYPWT
+164 
-177 IGIQNRAETAIHS
+177 
-190 TPVSNFFADR
+190 ADKEGVR
-200 YKKNVSSGL
+200 YEQVALDCGY
-209 GCNMSFWRSDFL
+209 
-221 AINGY
+221 Y
-226 DEFFEGWGKE
+226 DEPHMMKE
-236 DDDLTHRLQRKG
+236 FKKYSGVTLEQYRKMINTN
-248 CKKRSLR
+248 KR
-255 FAGIVYHLWHGH
+255 V
-267 ESMESDQKN
+267 KN
-276 AEYFRKN
+276 
-283 NEKNIVYCENGV
+283 
-295 SKYLK
+295 
-300 QE
+300 

>member
-1 MSAGMEI
+1 MIVRMSEGMEI

-130 LHNKFVEDHKRLAK
+130 GKNLTEKIALAK
-144 PGHYL
+144 TMSERIEIFKKAYEDMVLGRNSLSDKEKINEYLVNRIGRTKGMITMRQLEDETNYSACYL
-149 RGTRVNLGQKLTEEI
+149 RRIFKSFHGISPKQFAQYIRFQNLLMQ
-164 CKSKVNRRIYPWT
+164 
-177 IGIQNRAETAIHS
+177 
-190 TPVSNFFADR
+190 ADKEGVR
-200 YKKNVSSGL
+200 YEQVALDCGY
-209 GCNMSFWRSDFL
+209 
-221 AINGY
+221 Y
-226 DEFFEGWGKE
+226 DEPHMMKE
-236 DDDLTHRLQRKG
+236 FKKYSGVTLEQYRKMINTN
-248 CKKRSLR
+248 KR
-255 FAGIVYHLWHGH
+255 V
-267 ESMESDQKN
+267 KN
-276 AEYFRKN
+276 
-283 NEKNIVYCENGV
+283 
-295 SKYLK
+295 
-300 QE
+300 